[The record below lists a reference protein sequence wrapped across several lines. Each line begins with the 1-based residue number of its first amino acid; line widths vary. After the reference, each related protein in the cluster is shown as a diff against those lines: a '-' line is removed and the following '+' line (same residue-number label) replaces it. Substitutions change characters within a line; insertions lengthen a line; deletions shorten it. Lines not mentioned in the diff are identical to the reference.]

1 MTKKR
6 RVPATRT
13 RPVPA
18 PKRRAPR
25 PRRRRELLLG
35 AITLGLLL
43 AVVLGAALALSAFRD
58 GSGGV
63 IAEEDPLTPAE
74 EPGPIHVHGLGVNP
88 GDGGLYI
95 ATHTG
100 LWRVGPEETQAERV
114 GDRLQDTMGFTV
126 AGSNR
131 FLGSGHPDPRD
142 FRDGRL
148 PPLLGLIESRD
159 AGKTWRPISLL
170 GKADFHVLRSAG
182 DRVYGFDAT
191 NERLMVSRDQ
201 GRTWTEHEPPAT
213 VLDLVVDPR
222 RSGRVLASTEQGLFE
237 SDSAGKDWSM
247 RNESAG
253 LLAWPAPTRLYAVD
267 GRGRV
272 FTSADSGGEWKAVGD
287 IGGQPAAL
295 LATAP
300 RELYVALH
308 DGTIKRSANGG
319 ASWSLRSSP

>member
-1 MTKKR
+1 
-6 RVPATRT
+6 
-13 RPVPA
+13 
-18 PKRRAPR
+18 
-25 PRRRRELLLG
+25 LG

-43 AVVLGAALALSAFRD
+43 AVVFGAALALSAFRD
-58 GSGGV
+58 DGSGS

-74 EPGPIHVHGLGVNP
+74 EPGPIHVHGLGVDP

-100 LWRVGPEETQAERV
+100 LWRVGSEETQAERV

-148 PPLLGLIESRD
+148 PPLLGLIESTD

-170 GKADFHVLRSAG
+170 GEADFHVLRSAG

-201 GRTWTEHEPPAT
+201 GRTWTEHEPPAPI
-213 VLDLVVDPR
+213 LDLVVDPR
-222 RSGRVLASTEQGLFE
+222 RSARVLAATEQGLFE
-237 SDSAGKDWSM
+237 SESAGEDWSM

-272 FTSADSGGEWKAVGD
+272 LTSADAGGEWKAVGD
-287 IGGQPAAL
+287 VRGRPVAL

-308 DGTIKRSANGG
+308 DGTIKRSADGG
-319 ASWSLRSSP
+319 ASWSIRSSP

>member
-1 MTKKR
+1 
-6 RVPATRT
+6 
-13 RPVPA
+13 
-18 PKRRAPR
+18 
-25 PRRRRELLLG
+25 LG

-43 AVVLGAALALSAFRD
+43 AVALGAALALSAFRD
-58 GSGGV
+58 DGRGV
-63 IAEEDPLTPAE
+63 IADEDPLTPAE

-88 GDGGLYI
+88 ADGAVYI

-100 LWRVGPEETQAERV
+100 LWRVAPDEKKAERV

-148 PPLLGLIESRD
+148 PPLLGLIESTD

-191 NERLMVSRDQ
+191 NERLMVSSDQ
-201 GRTWTEHEPPAT
+201 GRTWTEREPPAT

-222 RSGRVLASTEQGLFE
+222 RSGRLLATTEQGLFE
-237 SDSAGKDWSM
+237 SDRAGKDWSK
-247 RNESAG
+247 RSESAG

-272 FTSADSGGEWKAVGD
+272 FTSADSGSKWRAVGD

-319 ASWSLRSSP
+319 VSWSLRSSP

>member
-1 MTKKR
+1 
-6 RVPATRT
+6 
-13 RPVPA
+13 
-18 PKRRAPR
+18 
-25 PRRRRELLLG
+25 
-35 AITLGLLL
+35 
-43 AVVLGAALALSAFRD
+43 
-58 GSGGV
+58 
-63 IAEEDPLTPAE
+63 
-74 EPGPIHVHGLGVNP
+74 
-88 GDGGLYI
+88 
-95 ATHTG
+95 
-100 LWRVGPEETQAERV
+100 LWRVAPNETQAERV

-201 GRTWTEHEPPAT
+201 GRTWTDHAPPAT

-222 RSGRVLASTEQGLFE
+222 RSRRVLASTEQGLFE

-247 RNESAG
+247 RSESAG

-272 FTSADSGGEWKAVGD
+272 FTSADCGGEWTAVGD
-287 IGGQPAAL
+287 VAGQPAAL

-319 ASWSLRSSP
+319 AAWELHSSP

>member
-6 RVPATRT
+6 RLPATHT

-18 PKRRAPR
+18 PKPRASR
-25 PRRRRELLLG
+25 PRRRRELLFG
-35 AITLGLLL
+35 AGTLGLLL
-43 AVVLGAALALSAFRD
+43 AVVLSAALALSAFRD
-58 GSGGV
+58 DGGS
-63 IAEEDPLTPAE
+63 IAEEDPLTPTE

-88 GDGGLYI
+88 GDGALYI

-100 LWRVGPEETQAERV
+100 MWRVGPEETQAERV

-142 FRDGRL
+142 VRDGRL
-148 PPLLGLIESRD
+148 PPLLGLIESTD

-182 DRVYGFDAT
+182 NRVYGFDAT
-191 NERLMVSRDQ
+191 NERLMVSRDR
-201 GRTWTEHEPPAT
+201 GRTWTEHEPPAN

-222 RSGRVLASTEQGLFE
+222 RSERVLAATEQGLFE
-237 SDSAGKDWSM
+237 SDRAGKDWRM
-247 RNESAG
+247 RSESAG
-253 LLAWPAPTRLYAVD
+253 LLAWPAPSRLYAVD

-272 FTSADSGGEWKAVGD
+272 FTSADSGGEWKAVGE

-295 LATAP
+295 LATGP

-308 DGTIKRSANGG
+308 DGTIRRSTNGG